1 MPQPL
6 LLPVRL
12 AECTKPKNVLTGLLE
27 KSRLNTVASAP
38 GTGHKNIKKTQ
49 TLSGL
54 EKSLRF
60 SFGVIERLRMK
71 IEDTPSDPQ
80 MLLTVR
86 RIGYKWNVVG

>member
-1 MPQPL
+1 M
-6 LLPVRL
+6 
-12 AECTKPKNVLTGLLE
+12 
-27 KSRLNTVASAP
+27 ASAP
-38 GTGHKNIKKTQ
+38 GTGHKNIKETQ

-86 RIGYKWNVVG
+86 AENCSDISHIVQSCGRTVHRFYGII